1 MAENNRFKTAIFGG
15 FRRKDVLECFDRF
28 VTEKA
33 DEMKMLNDQIAEL
46 RELLAAQEKER
57 TAFVEEKERL
67 IAERQQ
73 VAERLAIC
81 EKALVMQKEKIDSM
95 AANND
100 IAESESKAS
109 RQLLKE
115 RDVKIA
121 FLEDKNQKLILKMEA
136 YERKSKKY
144 DALSVEIGEMMLEA
158 KQSAESIIR
167 QGEERSAKLTADA
180 NSEVDRLSADLNQF
194 LQQLNHI
201 KSTLHSVT
209 DGMENKLQSIEN
221 SVNYTQANITAFRK
235 GTAKTVGQ
243 APADTAAKPLKSLP
257 RENPT
262 VPSRLADK
270 AERKVAPEQD
280 STGRMGKTLNRL
292 MELIGRD

>member
-33 DEMKMLNDQIAEL
+33 DEMQALNDQIAEL
-46 RELLAAQEKER
+46 REQLAAQEKER
-57 TAFVEEKERL
+57 AAFVAEKETL

-73 VAERLAIC
+73 IAERLAIC
-81 EKALVMQKEKIDSM
+81 EKALIMQKEKIDSM
-95 AANND
+95 SANNHL
-100 IAESESKAS
+100 AESESKAS

-167 QGEERSAKLTADA
+167 QGEERSAKLTAEA

-235 GTAKTVGQ
+235 GATKTVGQ
-243 APADTAAKPLKSLP
+243 ASADTPAKPLKALP

-262 VPSRLADK
+262 ASPRLADK
-270 AERKVAPEQD
+270 AERRAVPEQD
-280 STGRMGKTLNRL
+280 NTGRMGKTLNRL